1 MLPGRCSPT
10 DVAGVIETDPAV
22 VGSSLNGLNPFINI
36 ANEMVTECCT
46 FQGQGY
52 SASRLAV
59 IETWVAA
66 HFYAVRDP
74 RPVTEQLGAARQTLQ
89 KVVDIGLDATQ
100 WGQTAMRIDT
110 YGGLAAKNN
119 KAGRMRDFHLGIFH
133 LGTPRRATYNPTDV
147 GQPGGGV

>member
-46 FQGQGY
+46 KSGQGY
-52 SASRLAV
+52 SDSRLAV

-74 RPVTEQLGAARQTLQ
+74 RPVSERIGSASETLQ
-89 KVVDIGLDATQ
+89 KVVDVGLDATQ

-119 KAGRMRDFHLGIFH
+119 KASRMRDLHLGIFH
-133 LGTPRRATYNPTDV
+133 IGRPHHQD
-147 GQPGGGV
+147 